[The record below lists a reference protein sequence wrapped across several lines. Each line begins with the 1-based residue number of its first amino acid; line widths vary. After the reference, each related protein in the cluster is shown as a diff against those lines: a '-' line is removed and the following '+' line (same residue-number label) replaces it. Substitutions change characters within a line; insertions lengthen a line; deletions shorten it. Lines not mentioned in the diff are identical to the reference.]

1 MKRIIIR
8 NLLGTQTHSAEM
20 DDPQAWIDACVGQ
33 NVWGKPERWIPASEP
48 HDPADVIES
57 ENREVQPAI
66 DAVLDEEGEEL
77 SPAIPAITEEWVKLR
92 AEYTV
97 SVIDLKED
105 AEWLLQE
112 CHRKRLMEYPSLGE
126 FADAFVKLH
135 SGDSSQMDEYV
146 AKCLAV
152 KEKNPKPE

>member
-1 MKRIIIR
+1 MKKIVIKRK
-8 NLLGTQTHSAEM
+8 NEVVAGAEKL
-20 DDPQAWIDACVGQ
+20 DPTDWIADCIAS
-33 NVWGKPERWIPASEP
+33 NVWGLPERWILASQP
-48 HDPADVIES
+48 HDPSDVIES
-57 ENREVQPAI
+57 EVREITPAVE
-66 DAVLDEEGEEL
+66 ATVDEQGNEL
-77 SPAIPAITEEWVKLR
+77 SPATDAITEEWVKLR